1 MRVGRTGY
9 LTRARCVLLCSALAN
24 PMPKRLTRA
33 FTLIELLTVVAIIGV
48 LVSLT
53 AGGLAQAKARAHR
66 ITCLNNQREL
76 HTVWHRFADDHDDRL
91 VVNSN
96 PIGNINPVTTN
107 VPWASGGV
115 HQFYATV
122 TNEVFLTD
130 PAYSAFAYAKL
141 NPRLYRCG
149 AIKHNIQGRPMI
161 RHYSMNPYMGTQSA
175 SSFAAPGGFEVYRRL
190 NDVTQPSERAVFVE
204 MNPHIICTTAVRIN
218 PGMQADATTGQI
230 TSGDF
235 ATLPIFPH
243 GKTSVVSFADGHVDM
258 VKRQTDEMERVWP
271 VDWIADHQDLHAP
284 DNADFLWFAN
294 HFTRG
299 R

>member
-1 MRVGRTGY
+1 M
-9 LTRARCVLLCSALAN
+9 A
-24 PMPKRLTRA
+24 KRFHRA
-33 FTLIELLTVVAIIGV
+33 FTLIELLMVVAIIGI
-48 LVSLT
+48 LVSLV
-53 AGGLAQAKARAHR
+53 AGGLTQAKARAHR

-76 HTVWHRFADDHDDRL
+76 HTVWHKFADDNDDRL

-96 PIGNINPVTTN
+96 PIGNISPVTTN

-122 TNEVFLTD
+122 TNEMFLTD
-130 PAYSAFAYAKL
+130 PQYSAFAYARL

-149 AIKHNIQGRPMI
+149 AIKHQIQGRPMI
-161 RHYSMNPYMGTQSA
+161 RHYSMNPYLGVQRA

-190 NDVTQPSERAVFVE
+190 SDVTQPAERAVFVE
-204 MNPHIICTTAVRIN
+204 MNPYIICTTAVRIN
-218 PGMQADATTGQI
+218 SPQADTTAGSPTQGQI
-230 TSGDF
+230 TGGDF

-243 GKTSVVSFADGHVDM
+243 GRTTVLSFADGHVDM
-258 VKRQTDEMERVWP
+258 QKRQTAEMDRVWP

>member
-1 MRVGRTGY
+1 MHPM
-9 LTRARCVLLCSALAN
+9 LTRA
-24 PMPKRLTRA
+24 TRA
-33 FTLIELLTVVAIIGV
+33 FTLIELLMVVAIIGI

-76 HTVWHRFADDHDDRL
+76 HTVWHKFADDNDDRL

-96 PIGNINPVTTN
+96 PLNSINPVTTN
-107 VPWASGGV
+107 IPWASGGV

-122 TNEVFLTD
+122 TNEMFLTD
-130 PAYSAFAYAKL
+130 PQYSAFAYARL

-149 AIKHNIQGRPMI
+149 AIKHNINGRPMI
-161 RHYSMNPYMGTQSA
+161 RHYSMNPYLGLQGA
-175 SSFAAPGGFEVYRRL
+175 SSFGAPGGFETYRRM
-190 NDVTQPSERAVFVE
+190 NDVTQPSERAVFIE
-204 MNPHIICTTAVRIN
+204 MNPYIICTTAVRLN
-218 PGMQADATTGQI
+218 NLQADTTAGSPTAGQI
-230 TSGDF
+230 IGGDF

-243 GKTSVVSFADGHVDM
+243 GKSSIVSFADGHVDQR
-258 VKRQTDEMERVWP
+258 KRQTDEMERVWP
-271 VDWIADHQDLHAP
+271 VDWLADHWNLHAS

>member
-1 MRVGRTGY
+1 MPPRV
-9 LTRARCVLLCSALAN
+9 
-24 PMPKRLTRA
+24 TRA
-33 FTLIELLTVVAIIGV
+33 FTLIELLTVVAIIGI

-53 AGGLAQAKARAHR
+53 VGGLAQAKARAHR

-76 HTVWHRFADDHDDRL
+76 HTVWHKFADDNDDRL

-130 PAYSAFAYAKL
+130 PQYSAFAYAKL
-141 NPRLYRCG
+141 SPRLYRCG

-161 RHYSMNPYMGTQSA
+161 RHYSMNPYLGLQSA
-175 SSFAAPGGFEVYRRL
+175 SSFGAPPGFEVYRRM
-190 NDVTQPSERAVFVE
+190 NDVTQPSERAVLVE
-204 MNPHIICTTAVRIN
+204 MNPYIICTTAVRIN
-218 PGMQADATTGQI
+218 AMQTDTNSPTAGQI
-230 TSGDF
+230 ISGDF

-243 GKTSVVSFADGHVDM
+243 GKSTVVSFVDGHVDQQ
-258 VKRQTDEMERVWP
+258 KRQTDEMDRVWP
-271 VDWIADHQDLHAP
+271 VDWIADHQNLHAS
-284 DNADFLWFAN
+284 DNADFVWFAN
-294 HFTRG
+294 RFTRG

>member
-1 MRVGRTGY
+1 MRTRT
-9 LTRARCVLLCSALAN
+9 
-24 PMPKRLTRA
+24 TRA
-33 FTLIELLTVVAIIGV
+33 FTLIELLMVVAIIGI

-76 HTVWHRFADDHDDRL
+76 HTVWHKFADDNDDRL

-96 PIGNINPVTTN
+96 PIGSISPVTTN
-107 VPWASGGV
+107 IPWASGGV

-130 PAYSAFAYAKL
+130 PQYSAFAYAKL

-149 AIKHNIQGRPMI
+149 AIKHQIQGRPMI
-161 RHYSMNPYMGTQSA
+161 RHYSMNPYLGLQGA
-175 SSFAAPGGFEVYRRL
+175 SSFGAPAGFEVYRRM
-190 NDVTQPSERAVFVE
+190 NDVTQPSERTVFIE

-218 PGMQADATTGQI
+218 AMQADTDANSPTFGRI
-230 TSGDF
+230 ISGDF

-243 GKTSVVSFADGHVDM
+243 GKSTVVSFVDGHVEQQ
-258 VKRQTDEMERVWP
+258 KRQTDEMERTWP
-271 VDWIADHQDLHAP
+271 VDWIAIHRNLHAP
-284 DNADFLWFAN
+284 DNADFLWLAN
-294 HFTRG
+294 HFTRA